1 MAGSDEEGDDEQPRM
16 LYMGQ
21 HSHTAKCVN
30 GLKVGMLAKDQGHEV
45 PHVTSL
51 KISNVGLEGH
61 VPLCVNGLRNGFRA
75 NIPLHPFL

>member
-30 GLKVGMLAKDQGHEV
+30 GLKVGMLAKD
-45 PHVTSL
+45 
-51 KISNVGLEGH
+51 
-61 VPLCVNGLRNGFRA
+61 
-75 NIPLHPFL
+75 